1 MAREISF
8 GNFVRQRR
16 REMDLTQEELAR
28 RVGCAAITLRKI
40 EGDDLRP
47 SVQIAERLAMALA
60 IPLGERAE
68 FVRRARAMPL
78 EAAELPTITPPPSID
93 EIGSEDLSG
102 RAIHGY
108 ALAERIGKG
117 GMGSVYRAVQ
127 PNVEREV
134 AVKIILPAYANHP
147 DFIRRFEAEAQLVA
161 RLEHPHIV
169 PLYDYWREP
178 GVAYLIMRL
187 LRGGNVQTLLTQG
200 AVPIET
206 ASRVFEQM
214 CSALNAAHRIGVI
227 HRDLKP
233 ANVLLDEDNNAYLA
247 DFGIAKNI
255 SNPDLE
261 NLTQIDQF
269 VGTPQYMSPEQ
280 VRSLSVSPQSD
291 IYCLGILLYELL
303 TGAQPFSGPTPIDLI
318 QQHVNAPMPPLAAH
332 HSGLPEQLDRVIM
345 RATAKEPEARYTDA
359 LAFYKEFRQAIG
371 GVLDVPP
378 ILIHRPEDDTDFKP
392 ANPFKGLRA
401 FSEADAENF
410 FGRETLVQ
418 QLLSRLG
425 EGGDLKRF
433 LAVIGPSGSGK
444 SSVVRAGLIPALR
457 RGGLPGSENWF
468 IVDMLPGRHPF
479 EELEA
484 SLLRIA
490 VNPPEHLLSQLK
502 DGPRGLLRTVRRILS
517 ADESIELVLVIDQF
531 EEVFTLVEDEAERAL
546 LLESLAT
553 AVLDERSR
561 LRVIIT
567 LRADFTDRPLRYV
580 DFGELVNRR
589 FEFILPL
596 TPDELERA
604 VVNPAQRVGLKL
616 EQGLVS
622 TIVHD
627 VGNQP
632 GALPLLQY
640 ALSELFDRREG
651 RLLTAKAYQEIGG
664 VLGALGRSAE
674 NIHASLN
681 ETEQA
686 AARQLFLRLVT
697 LGEGTEDTRRRVLR
711 EEIETLQGGSQ
722 SVMQKVIDV
731 FGKARLLSFNRD
743 PFTRNPT
750 IEVAHEAILREWAR
764 LRTWLEESRTLIRMQ
779 RQLSNAAF
787 EWVAAGR
794 DDSFLLTGAKLSQY
808 EGWTENSAVALTQ
821 QEFEFLAAG
830 RAARDRR
837 EAEEELRQQR
847 ELESVR
853 KLAETESSRAELQ
866 TQSAKRLRKSAVF
879 LAVAL
884 ILAVIAAAVA
894 LGAGV
899 RNSRLATQNEA
910 IASTAQAAEALALQE
925 RDQAE
930 IAMKLSVSRELAA
943 AAVNNLEI
951 DPERS
956 LLLALQGLSTH
967 YSIEAEDALR
977 SGMTASHILLTIPAE
992 EGVQNWD
999 FSPDGERI
1007 ALYLGGRQSQVRD
1020 IRTGEILFSLD
1031 TSDAWGIIHYTP
1043 DGSQLTSYGDSGQ
1056 IEHWD
1061 SDTGELLSSLSVPVD
1076 ELAFVVFSH
1085 DTTRMVTAN
1094 MTTITVWDTATGHN
1108 LFQIPGSAETLSS
1121 AEFSRDG
1128 SRLATVAIDGTVQV
1142 WDGLTGE
1149 KQFSFSTGSADC
1161 GYTLTFGKDSNQLIV
1176 SGACSDV
1183 VFWDIASEEPKETMR
1198 KEVSLGGGG
1207 SVYVSLTHDGSH
1219 VVFSGAI
1226 QRVEVWDMSTLE
1238 KVDSFSSGEQPVFY
1252 GTLSPD
1258 NRLFAAATTE
1268 GTFKVWQLA
1277 LPGEKQVL
1285 AASDGLRVARST
1297 YSPDGKQLAMLSTSS
1312 ASYVGEIQIYDIASG
1327 EPVRVIHEDMI
1338 CCSLA
1343 FSPDGKY
1350 LVSAAK
1356 GGVRIWET
1364 ASDAPVEEING
1375 HEGWVTKFAF
1385 NHEGTLLATVGSE
1398 GTIKILNFPS
1408 RTLLRT
1414 IALEKGTF
1422 AYDLKFSPDG
1432 KTLATANFLARQN
1445 DGRIDLWEVSSGN
1458 LLFSLGEGLGMVVST
1473 LDFSPDGRQLAGGYS
1488 DNNARVWDISD
1499 MQPQPQPA
1507 FVLRGHSANIWS
1519 LAYSPDG
1526 TRLATAS
1533 LDHLAKLWDM
1543 TPGENQGQL
1552 LTTFPGH
1559 TAEVSDVSFSP
1570 DGKFL
1575 AVSSWD
1581 GTVRVYLTHIE
1592 DLIAAAWQR
1601 VTRSLTPE
1609 ECQQYLHV
1617 EACPPAP

>member
-1 MAREISF
+1 
-8 GNFVRQRR
+8 
-16 REMDLTQEELAR
+16 
-28 RVGCAAITLRKI
+28 
-40 EGDDLRP
+40 
-47 SVQIAERLAMALA
+47 
-60 IPLGERAE
+60 
-68 FVRRARAMPL
+68 
-78 EAAELPTITPPPSID
+78 
-93 EIGSEDLSG
+93 
-102 RAIHGY
+102 
-108 ALAERIGKG
+108 
-117 GMGSVYRAVQ
+117 
-127 PNVEREV
+127 
-134 AVKIILPAYANHP
+134 
-147 DFIRRFEAEAQLVA
+147 
-161 RLEHPHIV
+161 
-169 PLYDYWREP
+169 
-178 GVAYLIMRL
+178 
-187 LRGGNVQTLLTQG
+187 
-200 AVPIET
+200 
-206 ASRVFEQM
+206 
-214 CSALNAAHRIGVI
+214 
-227 HRDLKP
+227 LKP

-280 VRSLSVSPQSD
+280 FRSLTVSPQSD

-318 QQHVNAPMPPLAAH
+318 QQHINAPMPLLAAH

-345 RATAKEPEARYTDA
+345 RATAKNPEDRYTDA
-359 LAFYKEFRQAIG
+359 LAFYKEFRQAVG
-371 GVLDVPP
+371 GALDIPP
-378 ILIHRPEDDTDFKP
+378 ILAYRPEDDTDFKP

-418 QLLSRLG
+418 QLLARLG

-444 SSVVRAGLIPALR
+444 SSVVRAGLVPALR

-468 IVDMLPGRHPF
+468 VVDMLPGRHPF

-502 DGPRGLLRTVRRILS
+502 DGNRGLLRTVRRILP
-517 ADESIELVLVIDQF
+517 ADESVELVLVIDQF

-561 LRVIIT
+561 LRVVIT

-580 DFGELVNRR
+580 DFGELVNHR

-622 TIVHD
+622 TIIHD

-640 ALSELFDRREG
+640 ALSELFERREG

-681 ETEQA
+681 EAEQS

-697 LGEGTEDTRRRVLR
+697 LGEGTEDTRRRVMR
-711 EEIETLQGGSQ
+711 EEIETLQGSYQ
-722 SVMQKVIDV
+722 AVMHKVIDI
-731 FGKARLLSFNRD
+731 FGKARLLSFSRD
-743 PFTRNPT
+743 PFTRSPT
-750 IEVAHEAILREWAR
+750 IEVAHEAIIREWAR
-764 LRTWLEESRTLIRMQ
+764 LRAWLEENRTLIRMQ
-779 RQLSNAAF
+779 RQLSNAVS
-787 EWVAAGR
+787 EWAAAGR
-794 DDSFLLTGAKLSQY
+794 DESFLLTGTKLAQY

-821 QEFEFLAAG
+821 QEFDFLTAG

-847 ELESVR
+847 ELESAR
-853 KLAETESSRAELQ
+853 KLAETEASRAELQ
-866 TQSAKRLRKSAVF
+866 AQSAKRLRKSAVF
-879 LAVAL
+879 LTVAL

-894 LGAGV
+894 LGAGA

-930 IAMKLSVSRELAA
+930 IARKLSTSRELAA
-943 AAVNNLEI
+943 AAVTNLDI

-977 SGMTASHILLTIPAE
+977 SGMAASHLLLTIPAE
-992 EGVQNWD
+992 QGVQNWGIYPSWD
-999 FSPDGERI
+999 FSPDSQHIALFLGER
-1007 ALYLGGRQSQVRD
+1007 QPEVRD
-1020 IRTGEILFSLD
+1020 VQTGEILFSLD
-1031 TSDAWGIIHYTP
+1031 TPNTWGSIHYTP
-1043 DGSQLTSYGDSGQ
+1043 DGSQLITYGENGRL
-1056 IEHWD
+1056 ERWD
-1061 SDTGELLSSLSVPVD
+1061 SATGEFISALSVPED
-1076 ELAFVVFSH
+1076 ELASVMFSH
-1085 DTTRMVTAN
+1085 DTTRMLTAN
-1094 MTTITVWDTATGHN
+1094 MTTVTVWDTLTGRS

-1128 SRLATVAIDGTVQV
+1128 SRLATISLDGTVQV

-1149 KQFSFSTGSADC
+1149 EQVSFINSPQRIC
-1161 GYTLTFGKDSNQLIV
+1161 GYFINFGTDANQLIV
-1176 SGACSDV
+1176 YGACGEV
-1183 VFWDIASEEPKETMR
+1183 IFWDIASEEPKETLR
-1198 KEVSLGGGG
+1198 KKVSLGSG
-1207 SVYVSLTHDGSH
+1207 SVYASLTRDGSRM
-1219 VVFSGAI
+1219 VLSGVI
-1226 QRVEVWDMSTLE
+1226 QDVEFWDMTTME
-1238 KVDSFSSGEQPVFY
+1238 KVGSFSRGDQPIFY
-1252 GTLSPD
+1252 GSLSPD
-1258 NRLFAAATTE
+1258 ERLFAAVA
-1268 GTFKVWQLA
+1268 GDGSFKIWELA
-1277 LPGEKQVL
+1277 QPGEKQVL
-1285 AASDGLRVARST
+1285 AASQGLHVSQSA
-1297 YSPDGKQLAMLSTSS
+1297 YSPDGKRLAILSTSS
-1312 ASYVGEIQIYDIASG
+1312 SSTDGEIRIYDTVSDQ
-1327 EPVRVIHEDMI
+1327 PVRVIEEYAI

-1343 FSPDGKY
+1343 FSPEGKY
-1350 LVSAAK
+1350 IVAAAK
-1356 GGVRIWET
+1356 GGVKMWDTTSE
-1364 ASDAPVEEING
+1364 APVEEING
-1375 HEGWVTKFAF
+1375 HDGIVLKFAF
-1385 NHEGTLLATVGSE
+1385 SHDGSLLATAGQD
-1398 GTIKILNFPS
+1398 GRINIWDFPS
-1408 RTLLRT
+1408 RKLLRT
-1414 IALEKGTF
+1414 IAMGEGTF
-1422 AYDLKFSPDG
+1422 AYDIKFSPDD
-1432 KTLATANFLARQN
+1432 KTLAAANFIAMQGS
-1445 DGRIDLWEVSSGN
+1445 GRIDLWEVATGN
-1458 LLFSLGEGLGMVVST
+1458 PLFSLGEGLGMLVST
-1473 LDFSPDGRQLAGGYS
+1473 LAFSPDGRQLAAGYS
-1488 DNNARVWDISD
+1488 DNYARVWDISD

-1519 LAYSPDG
+1519 LTYNPDG
-1526 TRLATAS
+1526 TRLATAGY
-1533 LDHLAKLWDM
+1533 DHVTKLWDM
-1543 TPGENQGQL
+1543 TPGESQGQL
-1552 LTTFPGH
+1552 LATFPGH
-1559 TAEVSDVSFSP
+1559 AAQVSDVDFSL

-1575 AVSSWD
+1575 VTSSWD
-1581 GTVRVYLTHIE
+1581 GTVRVYFTQLE

-1609 ECQQYLHV
+1609 ECQQYLHL

>member
-1 MAREISF
+1 
-8 GNFVRQRR
+8 
-16 REMDLTQEELAR
+16 MDLTQEELAR

-40 EGDDLRP
+40 ESDSLRP

-60 IPLGERAE
+60 IPLNERAE
-68 FVRRARAMPL
+68 FVRRARAIQL
-78 EAAELPTITPPPSID
+78 DASELPTLTPPPSME
-93 EIGSEDLSG
+93 EIGSDDLSG

-134 AVKIILPAYANHP
+134 AIKIILPAYANHP
-147 DFIRRFEAEAQLVA
+147 DFVRRFEAEAQLVA

-187 LRGGNVQTLLTQG
+187 LRGGNLQNMLAQG
-200 AVPIET
+200 PLPLET
-206 ASRVFEQM
+206 AAHIFGQT

-261 NLTQIDQF
+261 NLTQADQL

-280 VRSLSVSPQSD
+280 FYSPTISPQSD
-291 IYCLGILLYELL
+291 IYCLGILLYEMLS
-303 TGAQPFSGPTPIDLI
+303 GALPFAGPTPLDLI
-318 QQHVNAPMPPLAAH
+318 QQHMNNPTPPLSARRT
-332 HSGLPEQLDRVIM
+332 GLPKQLDQVLA
-345 RATAKEPEARYTDA
+345 RATAKRPEDRYEDA
-359 LAFYKEFRQAIG
+359 LTFFKEFQQAVG
-371 GVLDVPP
+371 GALDMQSVTMY
-378 ILIHRPEDDTDFKP
+378 RPEDDSSFSP
-392 ANPFKGLRA
+392 ANPFKGLQA

-410 FGRETLVQ
+410 FGREALVQ
-418 QLLSRLG
+418 QLLARLG
-425 EGGDLKRF
+425 EGGELSSF

-444 SSVVRAGLIPALR
+444 SSVVRAGLLPALR
-457 RGGLPGSENWF
+457 RGGLPNSENWF

-479 EELEA
+479 EEFEA
-484 SLLRIA
+484 SLLRVA

-502 DGPRGLLRTVRRILS
+502 DGNRGLLRTVRRILP
-517 ADESIELVLVIDQF
+517 ADPSVELVLVIDQF
-531 EEVFTLVEDEAERAL
+531 EEIFTLVEDEAERAL

-604 VVNPAQRVGLKL
+604 VVNPAQRAGLKL

-632 GALPLLQY
+632 GALPLLQH
-640 ALSELFDRREG
+640 ALSELFEKREG
-651 RLLTAKAYQEIGG
+651 RTLTSKAYQEIGG

-674 NIHASLN
+674 AIHAGLN
-681 ETEQA
+681 EAEQSA
-686 AARQLFLRLVT
+686 VRQLFLRLVT
-697 LGEGTEDTRRRVLR
+697 LGEGAEDTRRRALR
-711 EEIETLQGGSQ
+711 DEIGSLQGSHQ
-722 SVMQKVIDV
+722 AIMNRVIDI
-731 FGKARLLSFNRD
+731 FGKSRLLSFNRD
-743 PFTRNPT
+743 PITRSPT

-764 LRTWLEESRTLIRMQ
+764 LRSWLEENRALIRLQ
-779 RQLSNAAF
+779 RQLSNAAAD
-787 EWVAAGR
+787 WIASNR
-794 DDSFLLTGAKLSQY
+794 DDSFLLTGARLAQY
-808 EGWTENSAVALTQ
+808 DGWTENADVALTQ
-821 QEFEFLAAG
+821 QEFDFLESG
-830 RAARDRR
+830 RAARNRH
-837 EAEEELRQQR
+837 EEEEAIRQQR
-847 ELESVR
+847 ELESAR

-866 TQSAKRLRKSAVF
+866 ALSAKRLRKSAVF
-879 LAVAL
+879 LTVAL

-894 LGAGV
+894 LGAGA
-899 RNSRLATQNEA
+899 RNSRLAAQNQA
-910 IASTAQAAEALALQE
+910 IASTAQAAEALAIQE
-925 RDQAE
+925 RDTADRE
-930 IAMKLSVSRELAA
+930 RDLSTSRELAA
-943 AAVNNLEI
+943 AAVNNLDV

-956 LLLALQGLSTH
+956 ILLALQGLSTH

-977 SGMTASHILLTIPAE
+977 SGMAASHLLLTVPAE

-999 FSPDGERI
+999 FSPDSQRI

-1020 IRTGEILFSLD
+1020 VYTGEILFSLATTD
-1031 TSDAWGIIHYTP
+1031 DWGFIRYTP
-1043 DGSQLTSYGDSGQ
+1043 DGSQLITYGYNGKLERWDAASG
-1056 IEHWD
+1056 E
-1061 SDTGELLSSLSVPVD
+1061 SLSAPLTLAVD
-1076 ELAFVVFSH
+1076 ELALVTFNQDATH
-1085 DTTRMVTAN
+1085 MVTASRTAVT
-1094 MTTITVWDTATGHN
+1094 MWDTATGQR
-1108 LFQIPGSAETLSS
+1108 LFQIPLSDDPPS
-1121 AEFSRDG
+1121 WVDFSRDD
-1128 SRLATVAIDGTVQV
+1128 SRLATISVGGIVHV
-1142 WDGLTGE
+1142 WNVPTGE
-1149 KQFSFSTGSADC
+1149 EQISFSAGPADC
-1161 GYTLTFGKDSNQLIV
+1161 GYTMTFGKDSNQLIV
-1176 SGACSDV
+1176 SSACNDV
-1183 VFWDIASEEPKETMR
+1183 GFWDITSGEPKETLR
-1198 KEVSLGGGG
+1198 KEVTLNGG
-1207 SVYVSLTHDGSH
+1207 SVYASLTHDGSRA
-1219 VVFSGAI
+1219 VFSGVL
-1226 QRVEVWDMSTLE
+1226 QQVEVWDVATME
-1238 KVDSFSSGEQPVFY
+1238 KMESFSSGDQPVFY
-1252 GTLSPD
+1252 GTLSPND
-1258 NRLFAAATTE
+1258 RLFAAATAE

-1297 YSPDGKQLAMLSTSS
+1297 YSPDGKQWAMLSTSS
-1312 ASYVGEIQIYDIASG
+1312 SSYVGEIQIYDTASG
-1327 EPVRVIHEDMI
+1327 QPVRVIHEDMI

-1350 LVSAAK
+1350 LVSAAR
-1356 GGVRIWET
+1356 GGVKIWET
-1364 ASDAPVEEING
+1364 ASNAPVEVING

-1385 NHEGTLLATVGSE
+1385 NHEGTLLATAGPE
-1398 GTIKILNFPS
+1398 GTIKIWDFPS

-1414 IALEKGTF
+1414 ITLKEGAL
-1422 AYDLKFSPDG
+1422 AYDLKFSPDD
-1432 KTLATANFLARQN
+1432 KTLAAANFMTMQGT
-1445 DGRIDLWEVSSGN
+1445 GRIDAWGVSSGKP
-1458 LLFSLGEGLGMVVST
+1458 LFSLGEGLGMLVST
-1473 LDFSPDGRQLAGGYS
+1473 LDFSPDGRQLAAGYS
-1488 DNNARVWDISD
+1488 DNNARVWDISE
-1499 MQPQPQPA
+1499 MQPQAQPL
-1507 FVLRGHSANIWS
+1507 FVLRGHSDSVWS

-1559 TAEVSDVSFSP
+1559 TAEVSDVAFSP
-1570 DGKFL
+1570 DGKSL
-1575 AVSSWD
+1575 AVASWD
-1581 GTVRVYLTHIE
+1581 GTVRIYFIQLE
-1592 DLIAAAWQR
+1592 DLIAAAMQR
-1601 VTRSLTPE
+1601 VTRFLTPE
-1609 ECQQYLHV
+1609 ECQQYLHM
-1617 EACPPAP
+1617 ETCPPTP